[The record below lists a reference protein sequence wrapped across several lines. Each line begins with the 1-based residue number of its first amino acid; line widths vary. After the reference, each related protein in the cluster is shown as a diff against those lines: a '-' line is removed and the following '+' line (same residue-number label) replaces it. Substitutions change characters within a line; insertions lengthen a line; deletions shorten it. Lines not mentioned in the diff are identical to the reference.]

1 MRVEKKTMFLPI
13 EFIDKTVK
21 HVTAGASVLFLT
33 IYGRPFLHNINVL
46 SYKSLAKTKMFIHT
60 SYLFPNVY
68 QK

>member
-1 MRVEKKTMFLPI
+1 MRVEKKTKLLPI
-13 EFIDKTVK
+13 EFIDTTVK

-33 IYGRPFLHNINVL
+33 IYGRPFLHTINV